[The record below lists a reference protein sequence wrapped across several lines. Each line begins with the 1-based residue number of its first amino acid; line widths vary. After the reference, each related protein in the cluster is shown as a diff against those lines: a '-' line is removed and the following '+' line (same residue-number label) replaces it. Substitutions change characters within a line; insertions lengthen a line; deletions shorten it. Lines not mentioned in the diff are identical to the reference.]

1 VPALNVAPDAISDVS
16 VTQLIVVGGVQV
28 TTFEHSFAAR
38 LTVIFDGQLVITGR
52 VVSVTVTVKL
62 QVDLFPAAS
71 VAVYV
76 TEEVPKLN
84 VAPDG
89 MFDVIVAQLMV
100 VGGVHVT
107 TFEHSLAA
115 RLTVRLD
122 GQPVI
127 TGSVLSVTITLKV
140 HVDLFPAASV
150 AV

>member
-1 VPALNVAPDAISDVS
+1 MSDVI
-16 VTQLIVVGGVQV
+16 VAQVIVVGGVHV
-28 TTFEHSFAAR
+28 TAFEHSFAAK
-38 LTVIFDGQLVITGR
+38 LTVISEGQPLITGG
-52 VVSVTVTVKL
+52 VLSVTVTLKV

-76 TEEVPKLN
+76 TAVVPRAN
-84 VAPDG
+84 VAPAG
-89 MFDVIVAQLMV
+89 MSATIAAQLIV

-115 RLTVRLD
+115 RLTVIVD
-122 GQPVI
+122 GQPVM
-127 TGSVLSVTITLKV
+127 TGGVLSVTVTLKV

>member
-1 VPALNVAPDAISDVS
+1 
-16 VTQLIVVGGVQV
+16 
-28 TTFEHSFAAR
+28 
-38 LTVIFDGQLVITGR
+38 
-52 VVSVTVTVKL
+52 
-62 QVDLFPAAS
+62 
-71 VAVYV
+71 
-76 TEEVPKLN
+76 
-84 VAPDG
+84 